1 MPGTCVYVSN
11 AESKEIFVLGMD
23 RDSGTLALIE
33 RVNVPGTELPSPT
46 SLPMVLS
53 PDRRFL
59 YAALRSPPFPVSSYA
74 IDPSSGRLQH
84 LSTTPLVCAMAYI
97 LTDRRGR
104 FLLCASYT
112 DAKLAVYSINGAG
125 RVEPHATQI
134 MPTGPN
140 AHCIVLDAAN
150 RFAYSAVLGEDLVL
164 ELVFDAE
171 AGVLSPNYP
180 PSIATHKGAGP
191 RHLTFHPGGGFLYL
205 LNQTDATVITYGIG
219 SGTGRLTEIER
230 VATMPAHFLGA
241 ANAADIHVMPD
252 GRFLYASERQTSTL
266 VGFRIDPG
274 NGLLTPIGRWPTETT
289 PRGFAIDSRGRFLVA
304 AGLDSNRVSVHAIDS
319 RDGTLTL
326 RSQHGVGAMPN
337 WVEIV
342 ELA

>member
-1 MPGTCVYVSN
+1 MAGTYVYVSN
-11 AESKEIFVLGMD
+11 AESKEILVLGMD
-23 RDSGTLALIE
+23 PESGMLAPIE
-33 RVNVPGTELPSPT
+33 RVSVPGTGIPSPT
-46 SLPMVLS
+46 SLPMAAS

-59 YAALRSPPFPVSSYA
+59 YAALRSPPFPVSSFA

-97 LTDRRGR
+97 VTDRRGR

-112 DAKLAVYSINGAG
+112 GAKLAVYPINGAG

-134 MPTGPN
+134 VPTGPN

-150 RFAYSAVLGEDLVL
+150 RFAYSAVLGADLVL
-164 ELVFDAE
+164 EFVFDAE
-171 AGVLSPNYP
+171 AGVLSPNAP
-180 PSIATHKGAGP
+180 ASIATHKGTGP

-205 LNQTDATVITYGIG
+205 LNQTDATVITYRMEP
-219 SGTGRLTEIER
+219 GTGRLTEIEK

-241 ANAADIHVMPD
+241 ANAADIHVTPD

-266 VGFRIDPG
+266 AGFHVDPG
-274 NGLLTPIGRWPTETT
+274 NGLLTPIGCWPTETT

-304 AGLDSNRVSVHAIDS
+304 AGLDSNQVRVHAIDS

-326 RSQHGVGAMPN
+326 RSQHPVGAMPN

-342 ELA
+342 DLA